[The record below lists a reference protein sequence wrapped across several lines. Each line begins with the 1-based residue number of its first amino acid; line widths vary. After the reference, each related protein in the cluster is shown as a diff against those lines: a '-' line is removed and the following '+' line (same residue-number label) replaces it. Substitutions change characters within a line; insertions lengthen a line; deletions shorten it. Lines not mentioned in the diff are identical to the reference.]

1 MKLKCLVRDS
11 KIKQLTNL
19 RPDDPDFSSKFEE
32 IAKDLKEHIRY
43 GHPRSRRIHRG
54 KSCPGK

>member
-1 MKLKCLVRDS
+1 MLKCLVRDS

-19 RPDDPDFSSKFEE
+19 RPDDPNFSSKFDE
-32 IAKDLKEHIRY
+32 ITKDLKEHSLY
-43 GHPRSRRIHRG
+43 GHPLSRSVHRG